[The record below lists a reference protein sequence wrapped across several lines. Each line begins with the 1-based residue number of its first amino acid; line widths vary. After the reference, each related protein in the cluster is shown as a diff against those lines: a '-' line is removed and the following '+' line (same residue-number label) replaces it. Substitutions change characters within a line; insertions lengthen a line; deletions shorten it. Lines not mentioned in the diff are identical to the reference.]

1 MNRGGSATAL
11 RRLMTEYKALIS
23 QGSPDG
29 MFTAG
34 PISESDFFTW
44 EALIMGPKD
53 TPFEGGVFA
62 AKLTFPSDYPLS
74 PFKMKFEP
82 PLFHPNVQEGKEGT
96 YTRPCRREKHPRI
109 CYRNAT
115 LLSLQLLSV
124 YPDGTVCIS
133 ILHTP
138 GDDPTMYEQ
147 ASERWSPVQSVEKVI
162 LSVISMLAE
171 PNLES
176 GANIDCCKLYRDNK
190 PEYERIVRQSVRE
203 QLGL

>member
-1 MNRGGSATAL
+1 MSGRGSGNATAL
-11 RRLMTEYKALIS
+11 RRLMTEYKQLTS

-34 PISESDFFTW
+34 PITEEDFFTW
-44 EALIMGPKD
+44 EALIVGPKD
-53 TPFEGGVFA
+53 TPFEGGIFS

-82 PLFHPNVQEGKEGT
+82 PLFHPNI
-96 YTRPCRREKHPRI
+96 YT
-109 CYRNAT
+109 
-115 LLSLQLLSV
+115 
-124 YPDGTVCIS
+124 DGNVCIS
-133 ILHTP
+133 ILHAP
-138 GDDPTMYEQ
+138 GDDPLMYES
-147 ASERWSPVQSVEKVI
+147 ASERWSPVQSVEKVL

-176 GANIDCCKLYRDNK
+176 GANIDCCKLYRDNQR
-190 PEYERIVRQSVRE
+190 EYERLVRESIKE